1 MGDCDKVVDSE
12 LAINCKDHNKP
23 AVFFSKKLGSWRC
36 FKCMLSQED
45 LVYVDKQYKSDM
57 EEYESIKKMTHRVVV
72 ENGPSGQLIG
82 NWKKG
87 IRETLIDVRAQFNE
101 WINAFTIRFVDKLNK
116 IEHSREMSQ
125 YADQDRFITSQVR
138 ELENKYTRILNI
150 FTDI

>member
-1 MGDCDKVVDSE
+1 
-12 LAINCKDHNKP
+12 
-23 AVFFSKKLGSWRC
+23 
-36 FKCMLSQED
+36 MLSQED
-45 LVYVDKQYKSDM
+45 LVYVDKQYKNDM

-87 IRETLIDVRAQFNE
+87 IRETLIDVRTQFNE

-116 IEHSREMSQ
+116 IEQSREMLQ

-150 FTDI
+150 FTDIQHSQPDKKLEMIQGYKKEMKSIEQQVSVLDK